1 VASPP
6 AALAD
11 CCACAKPAD
20 RNPIAKSTMGIDLVF
35 IIFCIVFMVFLFKL
49 KKM

>member
-1 VASPP
+1 VASPT

-20 RNPIAKSTMGIDLVF
+20 RNPIAKSTMGIDFTPNGGRVFF
-35 IIFCIVFMVFLFKL
+35 IIFCIFFG
-49 KKM
+49 